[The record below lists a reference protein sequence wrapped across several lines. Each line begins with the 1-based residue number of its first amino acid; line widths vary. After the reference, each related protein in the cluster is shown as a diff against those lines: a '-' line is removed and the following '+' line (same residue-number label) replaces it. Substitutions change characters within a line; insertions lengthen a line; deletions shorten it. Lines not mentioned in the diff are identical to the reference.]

1 MLKVRAKA
9 KFDFNLRVDYS
20 QIRTPTTFISCV
32 ILCLDFNNIFSRS
45 GVWTANALE
54 MLIVRKKAKFDFNL
68 RVNISRIRTATAF
81 ISSVILRF
89 YFSNVFSK
97 VGA

>member
-20 QIRTPTTFISCV
+20 RIRTPTTFISCV
-32 ILCLDFNNIFSRS
+32 TLCLDFNNIFSKS

-54 MLIVRKKAKFDFNL
+54 MLIVRKK
-68 RVNISRIRTATAF
+68 
-81 ISSVILRF
+81 
-89 YFSNVFSK
+89 
-97 VGA
+97 G